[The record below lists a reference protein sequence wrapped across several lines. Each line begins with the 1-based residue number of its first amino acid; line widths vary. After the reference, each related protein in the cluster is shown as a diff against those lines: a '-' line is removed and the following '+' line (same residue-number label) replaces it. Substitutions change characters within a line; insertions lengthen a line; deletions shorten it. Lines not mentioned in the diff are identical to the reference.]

1 MNGTATKKNTTENGG
16 KHNEPRMKNVAAK
29 TFGVMVKRNVK
40 LFFKDKGMFFVS
52 LITPLILLILYGTF
66 LWKVY
71 EDSFLASVQGFGQ
84 SVDTR
89 LLKGC
94 VGGELLSSLL
104 AVSCITVAF
113 CANMLMV
120 QDKVNG
126 VDNDFKMTP
135 VKSGTLAMS
144 YYVATLL
151 STLIVSFTA
160 LGAGLIFIAIKGWYL
175 SFADVLL
182 IIIDVMILTAFGTAL
197 SSLIGYFLSSQG
209 QISAV
214 GTIVSSGYG
223 FICGAYMPLSQF
235 PAWLQKAIMFLPGTY
250 GTSLLRN
257 HCMGGTFRKMAELF
271 PEQIEEIKKSV
282 DCVLYF
288 FGHKVSMGAM
298 YAVLIGSVIA
308 LIAAYCIVVKI
319 KNGRKGA

>member
-1 MNGTATKKNTTENGG
+1 MNGTATKKITTENGG

-126 VDNDFKMTP
+126 VDNDFKI
-135 VKSGTLAMS
+135 
-144 YYVATLL
+144 
-151 STLIVSFTA
+151 LI
-160 LGAGLIFIAIKGWYL
+160 
-175 SFADVLL
+175 
-182 IIIDVMILTAFGTAL
+182 
-197 SSLIGYFLSSQG
+197 
-209 QISAV
+209 
-214 GTIVSSGYG
+214 
-223 FICGAYMPLSQF
+223 
-235 PAWLQKAIMFLPGTY
+235 
-250 GTSLLRN
+250 
-257 HCMGGTFRKMAELF
+257 
-271 PEQIEEIKKSV
+271 
-282 DCVLYF
+282 
-288 FGHKVSMGAM
+288 
-298 YAVLIGSVIA
+298 
-308 LIAAYCIVVKI
+308 
-319 KNGRKGA
+319 